1 MKTLIDMKEIEI
13 TKVQNKQDII
23 FEAYE
28 DGTYTKEMFIKR
40 NNSIDK
46 ELREMNK
53 VLNNLKS
60 QLNAIEE
67 KSTEYLEFLPKLKN
81 ALDLYTVDT
90 TTITQK
96 NKMLSE
102 LIEKITYL
110 KTTPAIKKNSDPYDF
125 TIKIYLK
132 LPEK

>member
-1 MKTLIDMKEIEI
+1 
-13 TKVQNKQDII
+13 
-23 FEAYE
+23 
-28 DGTYTKEMFIKR
+28 MFIKR

-67 KSTEYLEFLPKLKN
+67 KSTEYLEFFAKVKKCIRFIYRRYYN
-81 ALDLYTVDT
+81 NYT
-90 TTITQK
+90 K

-102 LIEKITYL
+102 LIEKLHI
-110 KTTPAIKKNSDPYDF
+110 
-125 TIKIYLK
+125 
-132 LPEK
+132 

>member
-1 MKTLIDMKEIEI
+1 
-13 TKVQNKQDII
+13 
-23 FEAYE
+23 
-28 DGTYTKEMFIKR
+28 MFIKR

-67 KSTEYLEFLPKLKN
+67 KSTEYLEFFAKVKKN

-96 NKMLSE
+96 KQN
-102 LIEKITYL
+102 
-110 KTTPAIKKNSDPYDF
+110 AIRTNRKNYIFKNNASNQKKF
-125 TIKIYLK
+125 
-132 LPEK
+132 